1 MIKRLFDI
9 ALRPWSEDTY
19 TCMDYA
25 LTLQPSAQKTSEESR
40 KVNLIWYRP
49 LLKMACYLE
58 IIVFDSALYYCD
70 KKGGQV
76 GQRQLWKDKGVTQ
89 RRKNIFLQLNLK
101 FLF

>member
-1 MIKRLFDI
+1 
-9 ALRPWSEDTY
+9 
-19 TCMDYA
+19 MDYA

-70 KKGGQV
+70 KKKGGRW
-76 GQRQLWKDKGVTQ
+76 GSDSSEKIKGLLREEKTY
-89 RRKNIFLQLNLK
+89 FYS
-101 FLF
+101 